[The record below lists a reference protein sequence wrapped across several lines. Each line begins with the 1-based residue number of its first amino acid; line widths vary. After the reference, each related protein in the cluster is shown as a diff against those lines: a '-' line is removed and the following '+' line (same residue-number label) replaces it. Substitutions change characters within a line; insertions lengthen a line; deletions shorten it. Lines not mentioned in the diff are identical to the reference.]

1 MSPLSS
7 FTQNTVLPGQKGAT
21 RVSSC
26 NGSSLAR
33 ERVFFWRSG
42 SQVLLMKSRV
52 KGFLVPLRDDVP
64 AQGQALVEFVLPL
77 VPLP

>member
-1 MSPLSS
+1 
-7 FTQNTVLPGQKGAT
+7 
-21 RVSSC
+21 
-26 NGSSLAR
+26 
-33 ERVFFWRSG
+33 
-42 SQVLLMKSRV
+42 MKSRV